1 MKRGDEG
8 RRGREEK
15 GGKRREGEGEKEGRA
30 NTMIWFHSTTITIGC
45 SYS

>member
-15 GGKRREGEGEKEGRA
+15 GGKRREGEGEKEERA